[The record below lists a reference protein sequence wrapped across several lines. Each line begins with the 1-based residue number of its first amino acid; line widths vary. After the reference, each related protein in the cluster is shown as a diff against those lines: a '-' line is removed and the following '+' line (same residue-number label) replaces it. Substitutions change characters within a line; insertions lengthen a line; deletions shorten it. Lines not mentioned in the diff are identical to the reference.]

1 VTRFFLISILFAR
14 ISITWSLLRAYTNQE
29 FATLERYKGDV
40 VHTQEQNT
48 TPQSHDMSAQCK
60 NSTISQEL
68 PLGTLQDVSQMRKS
82 EVCYLG
88 MLGCPLRSKWGPF
101 VAPRQLKAIELASKN
116 LLESSFRWAHRLGL
130 VHHRI
135 KSYSG

>member
-1 VTRFFLISILFAR
+1 
-14 ISITWSLLRAYTNQE
+14 LRAYTNQE
-29 FATLERYKGDV
+29 FATLEQYKGDV
-40 VHTQEQNT
+40 VHTQGQNT
-48 TPQSHDMSAQCK
+48 TPQSHDTSAQRK
-60 NSTISQEL
+60 NSTISQKL
-68 PLGTLQDVSQMRKS
+68 PLGLLRDASQMRKS